1 MQTVG
6 GYLVGRYVRSASP
19 VYGFFALFL
28 GLIFWIYLGA
38 QVTLYCAEMN
48 VVLARRWWPR
58 GLVQPPL
65 TAADQE
71 ALVALA
77 KEEQRFKEEDVE
89 VRFSA
94 PQHGDHS
101 SDNDSGTG

>member
-1 MQTVG
+1 M
-6 GYLVGRYVRSASP
+6 
-19 VYGFFALFL
+19 
-28 GLIFWIYLGA
+28 
-38 QVTLYCAEMN
+38 
-48 VVLARRWWPR
+48 
-58 GLVQPPL
+58 
-65 TAADQE
+65 
-71 ALVALA
+71 A